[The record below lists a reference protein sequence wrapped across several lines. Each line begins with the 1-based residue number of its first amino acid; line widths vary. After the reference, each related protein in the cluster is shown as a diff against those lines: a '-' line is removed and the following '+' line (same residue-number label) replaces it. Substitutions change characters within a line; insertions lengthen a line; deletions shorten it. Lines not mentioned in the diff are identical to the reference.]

1 MKKAFPMHDILTM
14 RTGIVHKDFKTA
26 HELMEW
32 IVGHPIWTHEMP
44 SHSELVESEMER
56 QFPFLPKKSSRE
68 TCEQI
73 LSDCIAQYGETLEVE
88 QGSQERT
95 TDPIS
100 SLLAW
105 ALSR

>member
-56 QFPFLPKKSSRE
+56 QFHFLLDNSITVSVLNLNLATFGHSS
-68 TCEQI
+68 
-73 LSDCIAQYGETLEVE
+73 
-88 QGSQERT
+88 
-95 TDPIS
+95 
-100 SLLAW
+100 
-105 ALSR
+105 